1 LTLAELALALSTTPH
16 NLSEVINTRTGQ
28 NFYDF
33 VNGYRVDEVKE
44 RLRDPN
50 ADHLTLL
57 AIGLEAGFN
66 SKSSFNAVFKKHTSM
81 TPSEYKKTLRQT

>member
-1 LTLAELALALSTTPH
+1 
-16 NLSEVINTRTGQ
+16 
-28 NFYDF
+28 
-33 VNGYRVDEVKE
+33 VDEVKE